1 MIFNKGETK
10 GGLLE
15 RLKGAVSRTKENL
28 VAHIERALGGRN
40 EIGPELLEEIETA
53 LIAAD
58 VGVAASDQ
66 IMDKLRRSVS
76 AGAVN
81 SAEKLR
87 DAVKRE
93 ILEILRA
100 ATPPTRGVY
109 GAMPARPWIVMVVG
123 VNGTGKTTTAAKL
136 ANLYLKSGQR
146 TIMCAADTFRAAGI
160 EQLEILAERSGTE
173 LVKQQRGSDPS
184 AVLFDAIR
192 AAKARDYDILVVDTA
207 GRLHTKANLMQELE
221 KMRRIASR
229 EVVGAPQEVLLVI
242 DATTGQNGLEQAR
255 QFLKAAGV
263 NGLVVTKLDGTA
275 KGGIV
280 IAIAKELRM
289 PIKYIGIGEGLDD
302 LVAFSPDEFVES
314 LFEQEPG

>member
-1 MIFNKGETK
+1 MPFGKREGK
-10 GGLLE
+10 GGLFE
-15 RLKGAVSRTKENL
+15 RLKEAVSRTKENL
-28 VAHIERALGGRN
+28 VAHIEQAIRGRT
-40 EIGPELLEEIETA
+40 EISQELLEEIETA

-58 VGVAASDQ
+58 VGVAAADE
-66 IMDKLRRSVS
+66 IMDKLRKSVS
-76 AGAVN
+76 SGAID
-81 SAEKLR
+81 SAEQLR
-87 DAVKRE
+87 DAVRLE
-93 ILEILRA
+93 ILQILRA
-100 ATPPTRGVY
+100 AAPPTEGVY
-109 GAMPARPWIVMVVG
+109 GVMPARPWVVMVVG

-136 ANLYLKSGQR
+136 ANLYLKAGQR

-173 LVKQQRGSDPS
+173 LVRQQRGSDPS
-184 AVLFDAIR
+184 AVLFDAMV
-192 AAKARDYDILVVDTA
+192 AAKARDYDALVVDTA

-229 EVVGAPQEVLLVI
+229 EVVGAPQEVLLVV

-302 LVAFSPDEFVES
+302 LLIFSPEEFVES
-314 LFEQEPG
+314 LFE